1 MTGQFPRR
9 LSAAMKNQNISYRKL
24 EFLTGIDAA
33 SLSRYSSGA
42 IVPNSSQITIIAEA
56 LNVNSSWLLGE
67 TSFSPPIP
75 EHISGPFLQAY
86 ASLPPKQREESERY
100 VLSLQPEKR
109 PNPAFDIFL
118 NSSIPIYGRRLGKLL
133 LKEGLS
139 RAGKE
144 RKARDVSFH
153 ISLKEY
159 FEGEISGTEKKVKR
173 VMGLSIESLLKLE
186 LPPALYCEDE
196 KPGSLFKNI
205 SIDYEDS
212 LCFCKM
218 DRTALKWVKHL
229 LEGGQQ
235 AWKN

>member
-75 EHISGPFLQAY
+75 EHMSDSFLQAY
-86 ASLPPKQREESERY
+86 ASLPLKQREEAERY
-100 VLSLQPEKR
+100 VLSLQPEKH

-118 NSSIPIYGRRLGKLL
+118 NSSIPIYGRRLGKIL

-139 RAGKE
+139 RTGKE
-144 RKARDVSFH
+144 QKAKDISLRV
-153 ISLKEY
+153 SLKEY
-159 FEGEISGTEKKVKR
+159 FKGEISGTEKKVKR
-173 VMGLSIESLLKLE
+173 VMGSSIESLMKME
-186 LPPALYCEDE
+186 LPPTLYCEGE
-196 KPGSLFKNI
+196 KPGPLFKNI
-205 SIDYEDS
+205 SIDYEGS

-218 DRTALKWVKHL
+218 DRTALKLVKFL
-229 LEGGQQ
+229 LEGGQPT
-235 AWKN
+235 WKN